1 MYKKHV
7 ILLISIGLLTLSISW
22 YFKWQYKV
30 IASDVMSFISIAIG
44 LYIAA
49 ISFQFGNKMS
59 EYMKKQDKRIPTK
72 THMGVLCTYLKYA
85 TYTGFLAIIDSCGV
99 LIVSSMTYIEKK
111 EDVEMVCERYPELLY
126 ILSSIG
132 FSLFSA
138 SLIFSAIIFNFIL
151 FSNLNDKNKN

>member
-30 IASDVMSFISIAIG
+30 ITSDVMSFISIAIG

-111 EDVEMVCERYPELLY
+111 EDVEMVCERYPELLH